1 MRGISAS
8 GVLLIALVGV
18 VGYAWSVATTPRSPL
33 GGSALGRGT
42 SPPAEL
48 LKDTQPVRPLPLNHA
63 GALETSP
70 RLGRELEGLRHERD
84 PDLLVQ
90 RLLEVWRSAADGAVS
105 DELLAELSTY
115 TFDADPEIART
126 AALAIEDLE
135 QLAARRAEED
145 AVAQWIQPP
154 GPGMDRTDASE
165 DSPALYEDRW
175 LRESTDLEQ
184 RLAAVVSADPGEQL
198 AAIQELWRYA
208 ADISEPGLLDW
219 ALDEIQALASP
230 ANTPEVAERLAAA
243 ARDLRQLADRR
254 AVQTEE
260 EQAAAVV
267 DSDPDAWAGE
277 AQAPDPSELRAA
289 ARNAEAAG
297 ALLGEYDKER
307 DPSRRLN
314 LAAALSGF
322 EPGTA
327 VQLSMQGLQDPDVVI
342 RQSFVHLLWRQ
353 AADGHGS
360 LSDVLS
366 ALEQALLDPDPQ
378 VRETTLAALEDLET
392 LERHS
397 DSQGIG
403 KETNER

>member
-1 MRGISAS
+1 M
-8 GVLLIALVGV
+8 
-18 VGYAWSVATTPRSPL
+18 
-33 GGSALGRGT
+33 
-42 SPPAEL
+42 
-48 LKDTQPVRPLPLNHA
+48 RPLPLNHA